1 MDLDN
6 LADRVIKPVLKANEL
21 EWKGWQ
27 AYRRGLATNLK
38 KLGVPDTVIQAILR
52 HENVS
57 TTQRFYIKTA
67 RQDVKDAMK
76 QLERKI
82 QSAAVVQQV
91 TVN

>member
-1 MDLDN
+1 MRDGPKSLYC
-6 LADRVIKPVLKANEL
+6 LSYTAVLVYFL
-21 EWKGWQ
+21 
-27 AYRRGLATNLK
+27 
-38 KLGVPDTVIQAILR
+38 PAILR

-57 TTQRFYIKTA
+57 TTQKFYIKTA